1 MTERLFNMKSL
12 ILSGVFLFFAVC
24 DSARANYDWSYC
36 NATGSVN
43 IQNINM
49 KGGQY
54 SSGDEL
60 QKITV
65 PISYTCTTTLSTF
78 GSLVYSTAVSI
89 SDLSQVVTAL
99 KGRGLGM
106 DIAVQEGSLAPV
118 TFTWRDI
125 QAGISGWSVSKAFG
139 QRMDAQKTYNRSGT
153 ITVRIFVEQVFKN
166 NFLDINIPESKIN
179 IYPYSPSQPGL
190 SVEAPTV
197 PFRPLPVS
205 AFNLR
210 FIPDN
215 SGKVI
220 ISPSTT
226 INMGRFYTEYKETL
240 VPREVPFTV
249 TAQQNVGTQIPFVAP
264 LAIEFRTNGLTLA
277 DADSTVLLKNTKGE
291 NNGFRLS
298 VMDEDNGT
306 PVKFNVKADMGRIS
320 LDDGA
325 GGRIIKHYKAK
336 VEAIPGA
343 KIKTGDFSAA
353 MTVIVTY
360 L

>member
-24 DSARANYDWSYC
+24 DPAQANFDWSKC
-36 NATGSVN
+36 DANGNVN
-43 IQNINM
+43 IQNISL

-54 SSGDEL
+54 LQGQEL

-65 PISYTCTTTLSTF
+65 PISYTCETTWSSIGTF
-78 GSLVYSTAVSI
+78 VYSTAMYL
-89 SDLSQVVTAL
+89 SDMGQVVNAL
-99 KGRGLGM
+99 KGSGLGM
-106 DIAVQEGSLAPV
+106 DIIAQEGGNTPV
-118 TFTWRDI
+118 TFTWKEI
-125 QAGISGWSVSKAFG
+125 QAGFSGWSRSKTFG
-139 QRMDAQKTYNRSGT
+139 QRMEPEKTYNRSGT
-153 ITVRIFVEQVFKN
+153 LTFRIFVDVVYKN
-166 NFLDINIPESKIN
+166 TFLNINIPASTLHIL
-179 IYPYSPSQPGL
+179 PYNPTQPG
-190 SVEAPTV
+190 SVVYPPTV
-197 PFRPLPVS
+197 SYKPLTVS

-220 ISPSTT
+220 ISPSNT

-277 DADSTVLLKNTKGE
+277 DADSTVILKNNKQE

-298 VMDEDNGT
+298 VMDVDNNT
-306 PVKFNVKADMGRIS
+306 PVKFNVKTDMGSIH
-320 LDDGA
+320 LDNGA
-325 GGRIIKHYKAK
+325 GGRIIKQYKAK

-343 KIKTGDFSAA
+343 VIKTGAFSAA

-360 L
+360 N